1 MSSTFAR
8 AKQRVEAEPAWLLH
22 QYPYR
27 ETSLIV
33 ETFSRKYGRVAMVA
47 RGARRPGSQLRG
59 VLMAFQPL
67 QLSWFGSGELKTL
80 HACDWQGG
88 VPQLAGLPLMCGF
101 YLNELLLKL
110 LAHEDA
116 HERLFTIYARTVA
129 ELASLGARAGAE
141 VEPALRRFEVALL
154 AELGF
159 GIAFD
164 RDALGAAILPEADY
178 AFVPETGLMPRAEVG
193 GASIL
198 LKGAVLQ
205 AIAAGDY
212 REPQVMQQAKLLMR
226 QLLGQVLDDSP
237 LHTRQLLRDL
247 QRL

>member
-1 MSSTFAR
+1 MSTSFAK
-8 AKQRVEAEPAWLLH
+8 AKQRVEAEPSWLLH
-22 QYPYR
+22 QYPYS
-27 ETSLIV
+27 ETSLIIEV
-33 ETFSRKYGRVAMVA
+33 FSRHHGRMAMVA

-67 QLSWFGSGELKTL
+67 HLSWFGGGELKTL

-116 HERLFTIYARTVA
+116 HERLFDIYGRTIAD
-129 ELASLGARAGAE
+129 LAGLDARAGLE

-164 RDALGAAILPEADY
+164 RDAQGCLIEARADY
-178 AFVPETGLMPRAEVG
+178 AFVAQTGLVRQSQRSPG
-193 GASIL
+193 FCISGA
-198 LKGAVLQ
+198 ALQ

-212 REPQVMQQAKLLMR
+212 RDPQVMQQAKLLMR
-226 QLLGQVLDDSP
+226 QLLGQILDDAP

>member
-1 MSSTFAR
+1 MSTTFAK

-22 QYPYR
+22 HYPYR
-27 ETSLIV
+27 ETSLII
-33 ETFSRKYGRVAMVA
+33 EAFSRRYGRMAMVA

-88 VPQLAGLPLMCGF
+88 VPQLSGLPLMCGF

-116 HERLFTIYARTVA
+116 HERLFDVYGRTIAG
-129 ELASLGARAGAE
+129 LAGLGGGGGQE

-164 RDALGAAILPEADY
+164 RDAQGALIDAQAEYVFVAQTGLIRQPKAGGSCINGAA
-178 AFVPETGLMPRAEVG
+178 
-193 GASIL
+193 
-198 LKGAVLQ
+198 LQ

-212 REPQVMQQAKLLMR
+212 RDPLVMQQAKLLMR
-226 QLLGQVLDDSP
+226 QLLGQVLDDAP